1 METPH
6 AAGLDDTS
14 SSSSSAWSLPLPS
27 LSPHDSAVS
36 EAVPSLNSPS
46 RTKYDAED
54 PVPDSGV
61 CFAPIDTEPGAAF
74 GLLPPLEL
82 PPPMQEPQPSR
93 WQDDDDGDDDPF
105 SSPSDLALPHSS
117 ADPSSNANAIAGTA
131 DAPPVGSFHTLAPL
145 MRAGAPAFPAVVR
158 AYARL
163 LGFLVVSFV
172 CFHYCPCLLCSLRFA
187 SLNINN

>member
-1 METPH
+1 
-6 AAGLDDTS
+6 
-14 SSSSSAWSLPLPS
+14 
-27 LSPHDSAVS
+27 
-36 EAVPSLNSPS
+36 
-46 RTKYDAED
+46 
-54 PVPDSGV
+54 
-61 CFAPIDTEPGAAF
+61 
-74 GLLPPLEL
+74 
-82 PPPMQEPQPSR
+82 MQEPQPSR

-105 SSPSDLALPHSS
+105 ASPSDLALPHSS
-117 ADPSSNANAIAGTA
+117 ADPSSNANAIAGIA